1 MIRTGTVGRDSEG
14 GAEGGGEQA
23 LRAISRR
30 SVGLK
35 RKVLGDFTSGLRLRI
50 MELWEAEGFTEC
62 GDGDLMIG
70 LGFCAADAG

>member
-1 MIRTGTVGRDSEG
+1 
-14 GAEGGGEQA
+14 
-23 LRAISRR
+23 
-30 SVGLK
+30 
-35 RKVLGDFTSGLRLRI
+35 